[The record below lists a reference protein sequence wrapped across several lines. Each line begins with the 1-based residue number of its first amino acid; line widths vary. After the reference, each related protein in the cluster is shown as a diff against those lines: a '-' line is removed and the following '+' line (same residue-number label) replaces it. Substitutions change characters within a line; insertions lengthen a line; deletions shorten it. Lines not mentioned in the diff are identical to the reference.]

1 MRHSILRNL
10 LLHQAMIVLEHYINY
25 LSKSGM
31 PLPVLHPTHTFLE
44 TPENPFIAPA
54 TIRVIESFMQNVGY
68 QGIVDRYPRFTK
80 LIIANLMKKF
90 PSIPQR
96 LEEDYHSIK
105 DDIPLVSV
113 YSTGN
118 VLFCGMLILYAFLT
132 DKIRATNDYAE
143 YETVFVKKKRKQIAG
158 ETSSI
163 RKSLKVTIRQKKQS
177 TTTIPPLDDDQER
190 DDMAEATLLSLTL
203 HKTALAA
210 EAQKNVAKVQEKL
223 EDAEIEKMVEGEEDE
238 ESYAS
243 EFVDSMLNDDND
255 DSGTRIEPRSHKEH
269 PENVDDDDETVKEK
283 KDDKMMIK
291 RQIRQE
297 KATNDLIKGNLKR
310 VMADTIIQERD
321 ALQAEMKYNLQDQA
335 TDPTLWNVLK
345 RKFEKY
351 STTTTSCR
359 DDAFRPHH
367 HDGHQEDHAPSDGE
381 KRTKRHKTS
390 KSLKSS
396 KSTRSSSSKQPAS
409 TYVFECQHQQQDWD
423 AWIEPQV
430 MDGDEVIPEDTT
442 LELIDEFQNIDKH
455 IPTIYDYARM
465 MDTLNDVM
473 GNQFKDAEEYVRK
486 EFKTFNKEAR
496 LSIQH
501 WKDSWHKR
509 RYKLN
514 QRRVRDNPEEYFSN
528 NRILEVIRITT
539 DQQHGLDY
547 MEQIIVMRENDKLD
561 SFSKADFKYL
571 NKNDIEDLYYLCL
584 NKKVNFYGIKNRK
597 LPDQGKLNHHTN
609 TFLGIEAHDPYSI
622 MDKPNMGLI
631 YLKGKEDK
639 RVIYLAEIVKFYD
652 ATLKR
657 VLNEV
662 KLKIFKSEPLKKPPL
677 LGELDSDIMK
687 EYEREITKR
696 LRHRMQMRRRESFVN
711 GRPILSVMRRP

>member
-1 MRHSILRNL
+1 MKRTNIQRSRSEQPIF
-10 LLHQAMIVLEHYINY
+10 I
-25 LSKSGM
+25 KM
-31 PLPVLHPTHTFLE
+31 PNGKV
-44 TPENPFIAPA
+44 
-54 TIRVIESFMQNVGY
+54 RS
-68 QGIVDRYPRFTK
+68 
-80 LIIANLMKKF
+80 
-90 PSIPQR
+90 SIP
-96 LEEDYHSIK
+96 
-105 DDIPLVSV
+105 
-113 YSTGN
+113 
-118 VLFCGMLILYAFLT
+118 A
-132 DKIRATNDYAE
+132 
-143 YETVFVKKKRKQIAG
+143 
-158 ETSSI
+158 
-163 RKSLKVTIRQKKQS
+163 
-177 TTTIPPLDDDQER
+177 
-190 DDMAEATLLSLTL
+190 
-203 HKTALAA
+203 
-210 EAQKNVAKVQEKL
+210 
-223 EDAEIEKMVEGEEDE
+223 
-238 ESYAS
+238 
-243 EFVDSMLNDDND
+243 
-255 DSGTRIEPRSHKEH
+255 
-269 PENVDDDDETVKEK
+269 
-283 KDDKMMIK
+283 
-291 RQIRQE
+291 
-297 KATNDLIKGNLKR
+297 
-310 VMADTIIQERD
+310 
-321 ALQAEMKYNLQDQA
+321 
-335 TDPTLWNVLK
+335 W
-345 RKFEKY
+345 
-351 STTTTSCR
+351 

-423 AWIEPQV
+423 ILLGLNQSKFIDVCVRCCER
-430 MDGDEVIPEDTT
+430 DPEDTT

-473 GNQFKDAEEYVRK
+473 GNQFKDAEEI
-486 EFKTFNKEAR
+486 T
-496 LSIQH
+496 
-501 WKDSWHKR
+501 
-509 RYKLN
+509 
-514 QRRVRDNPEEYFSN
+514 
-528 NRILEVIRITT
+528 EVVRITT

-547 MEQIIVMRENDKLD
+547 MEQIIMIRENDIPD
-561 SFSKADFKYL
+561 SFSEADFKYL
-571 NKNDIEDLYYLCL
+571 NKNDIADLYYLCL